1 MQLWSF
7 IYSLAAQT
15 LVWICLRLFWKKKKS
30 KNLWSRVIQQLLL
43 LLLLV
48 LNILR
53 SNAILAFLLMKFI
66 HWNNLQFSEAFVI
79 KFEMLAKCQSTFG
92 KLPKDIFWRTLRI
105 HVYFFFPFSKLLTEY
120 RQTIASFEFELL
132 FYVNKRQTVADTRH
146 IQAAFVGISCVV
158 INNSGYYFR
167 ADGSYSSTY
176 INRKIDK

>member
-1 MQLWSF
+1 M
-7 IYSLAAQT
+7 
-15 LVWICLRLFWKKKKS
+15 WICLRLFWKKKKKS
-30 KNLWSRVIQQLLL
+30 LRSRVMQQLLL
-43 LLLLV
+43 LLLIL

-53 SNAILAFLLMKFI
+53 SNAILAFLSMKFI
-66 HWNNLQFSEAFVI
+66 HWNNSQSSEAFVI

-105 HVYFFFPFSKLLTEY
+105 HVYFYFFPFSKVLTEY
-120 RQTIASFEFELL
+120 RQTIASFELELL

-158 INNSGYYFR
+158 INNSGYYFG

-176 INRKIDK
+176 ITRKIDK